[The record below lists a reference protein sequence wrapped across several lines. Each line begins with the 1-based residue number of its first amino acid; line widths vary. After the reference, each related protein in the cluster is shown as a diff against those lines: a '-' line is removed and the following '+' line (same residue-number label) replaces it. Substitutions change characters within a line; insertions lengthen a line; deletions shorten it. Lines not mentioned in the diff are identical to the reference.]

1 LQNESIDDEL
11 EHFEDVVEDTDKRPV
26 AVTIKPSD
34 DIVPV
39 QNDDTAN
46 SDTDSSESEDDQLA
60 SSEDDDDDLDDA
72 LEDGRFSLAKSK
84 MKHKKLK
91 SESDDEDKKT
101 QESAEDKKTQE
112 SAKKPVLPGGYD
124 PRHREPSYW

>member
-1 LQNESIDDEL
+1 LQNESIDDEF
-11 EHFEDVVEDTDKRPV
+11 EHFEDVIEETDKKPV
-26 AVTIKPSD
+26 TVSKKPSD

-39 QNDDTAN
+39 QNGDTAN
-46 SDTDSSESEDDQLA
+46 SDADSSENEDDQLA

-72 LEDGRFSLAKSK
+72 LEDGSFSLEKSK
-84 MKHKKLK
+84 TKHKKSK

-101 QESAEDKKTQE
+101 QESAKKH
-112 SAKKPVLPGGYD
+112 VLPGGYD